1 MQVWAVTIDERTIT
15 ELDNA
20 YVRGL
25 ELVDPS
31 SRQRLQRFFRREDR
45 FRGLAGRLLPR
56 MLLKERGIPLSR
68 MTFGTTEAGKPY
80 ITTPGVEPPIGY
92 NVTHDRGLIAMAYAS
107 GPDLYPD
114 PPAYRIGVDV
124 MQIQLPD
131 RHVFAEFVETVG
143 EQLTDLERNLLIP
156 PPGSP
161 TLPQGEALRRF
172 YLIWTLKEAYT
183 KALGLGLGF
192 DFRRI
197 EYDVTRD
204 VVRID
209 DQTPRGWEFVR
220 FQIANSGQPGA
231 DETYVGVV
239 ARFVGEQAEA
249 KHECTVE
256 SRSAGP
262 WLKVWDAVKFVE
274 MAVRELR

>member
-1 MQVWAVTIDERTIT
+1 Q
-15 ELDNA
+15 A

-25 ELVDPS
+25 ELVDPN

-45 FRGLAGRLLPR
+45 FRGLVGRLLPR
-56 MLLKERGIPLSR
+56 MLLKERGISLDR
-68 MTFGTTEAGKPY
+68 MTFGTTETGKPY
-80 ITTPGVEPPIGY
+80 IASINTTHGVDPRVGY

-107 GPDLYPD
+107 GADLYPD

-124 MQIQLPD
+124 MQVQLPD
-131 RHVFAEFVETVG
+131 RHAFSEFVETVG
-143 EQLTDLERNLLIP
+143 EQLTDLERKLLIP
-156 PPGSP
+156 ALGSP
-161 TLPQGEALRRF
+161 KLPQPEALRRF

-209 DQTPRGWEFVR
+209 GQVPKGWEFVR
-220 FQIANSGQPGA
+220 FQIANPTEPGSE
-231 DETYVGVV
+231 ETYVGVA
-239 ARFVGEQAEA
+239 ARFVGEQAET
-249 KHECTVE
+249 KQECVVE
-256 SRSAGP
+256 SRAAGP
-262 WLKVWDAVKFVE
+262 WLKVWDAVDFVE
-274 MAVRELR
+274 KAVRELR